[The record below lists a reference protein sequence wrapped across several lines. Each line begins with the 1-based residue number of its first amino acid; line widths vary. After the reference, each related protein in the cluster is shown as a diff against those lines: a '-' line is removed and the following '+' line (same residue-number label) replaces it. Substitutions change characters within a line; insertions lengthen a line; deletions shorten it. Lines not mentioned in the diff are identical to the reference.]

1 MKRKMKK
8 RVGMTL
14 ALACM
19 AAASVCAQEGWEITP
34 EAGMVVN
41 KDHFYD
47 KTYVGFKMGVGV
59 YHEIIHAEG
68 REKPSFGLNSGL
80 FVVQQRGGYHAMNV
94 GNIPVGNGR
103 FMDGYFAKATRYY
116 LQLPLMARWR
126 YSVADNVKIN
136 LGLGPYAGIGLG
148 GKGSMSYNARLFS
161 EESFPDLEPV
171 VHEYYEFDPFKG
183 KHVNEEYRIDAS
195 PRFDWGVAAAAGV
208 TVDRVTF
215 TIDFQTAFGN
225 TYEQQNDFRIRNY
238 MVSFTFGYTL

>member
-1 MKRKMKK
+1 MKK

-59 YHEIIHAEG
+59 YHEIIHAKG

-80 FVVQQRGGYHAMNV
+80 FVVQQRGGYHPMTI
-94 GNIPVGNGR
+94 GNIPVGG
-103 FMDGYFAKATRYY
+103 GYYMQESYDQATRYY
-116 LQLPLMARWR
+116 LQLPIMVRWDFTL
-126 YSVADNVKIN
+126 ADEIRLSLAV
-136 LGLGPYAGIGLG
+136 GPYAAVGLG
-148 GKGSMSYNARLFS
+148 GKAELGYHAQLLSANAPEGA
-161 EESFPDLEPV
+161 EEWKY
-171 VHEYYEFDPFKG
+171 VHHDFDPFKG
-183 KHVNEEYRIDAS
+183 KQVNEDFRIDAS
-195 PRFDWGVAAAAGV
+195 PRFDWGGTASASM
-208 TVDRVTF
+208 TVRQWSF
-215 TIDFQTAFGN
+215 TIGYDIAFGN
-225 TYEQQNDFRIRNY
+225 TFERQNDLQVRNH

>member
-1 MKRKMKK
+1 MKK

-136 LGLGPYAGIGLG
+136 LH
-148 GKGSMSYNARLFS
+148 K
-161 EESFPDLEPV
+161 SFLRKFYL
-171 VHEYYEFDPFKG
+171 HF
-183 KHVNEEYRIDAS
+183 I
-195 PRFDWGVAAAAGV
+195 
-208 TVDRVTF
+208 
-215 TIDFQTAFGN
+215 
-225 TYEQQNDFRIRNY
+225 
-238 MVSFTFGYTL
+238 TL